1 MSQSVEAIVEQWRCA
16 RPDVDPSPIDAV
28 ARLMRLAQYWGA
40 EMRRFMAG
48 YDLQTGE
55 FDVLC
60 SLRRTAAPHELTA
73 TEFVRTALVTSG
85 AITNRIDRMERKGLV
100 ERVRGTEDR
109 RVVRIRLTAKGM
121 QVVEEVYPKH
131 VANQATFLER
141 LSETERKLLV
151 GHLSALLESFEERS
165 PN

>member
-1 MSQSVEAIVEQWRCA
+1 
-16 RPDVDPSPIDAV
+16 
-28 ARLMRLAQYWGA
+28 MRLAQYWGA
-40 EMRRFMAG
+40 EVRRFMAG

-60 SLRRTAAPHELTA
+60 SLRRTDAPHELTA
-73 TEFVRTALVTSG
+73 TEFMRTALVTSG

-131 VANQATFLER
+131 VENQASFLER
-141 LSETERKLLV
+141 LSAAERKLLI
-151 GHLSALLESFEERS
+151 GHLSELLESFEERF
-165 PN
+165 PD